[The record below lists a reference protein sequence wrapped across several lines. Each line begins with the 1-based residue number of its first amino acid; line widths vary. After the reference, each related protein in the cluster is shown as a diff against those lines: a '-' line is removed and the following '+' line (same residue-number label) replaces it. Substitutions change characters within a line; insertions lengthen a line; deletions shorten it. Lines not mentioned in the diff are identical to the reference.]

1 MRDFMNS
8 NGNIMNIWEHYFGNC
23 QIVSMLKLQKHVVIL
38 IPILIFY
45 YFDNNRAT
53 NCTRT

>member
-1 MRDFMNS
+1 MHDFMNS

-23 QIVSMLKLQKHVVIL
+23 QIVSMLKLRKNVVIL

-53 NCTRT
+53 HCTRT